1 MVDEEKALLE
11 EADGEQSS
19 GGGLFNPKLA
29 IPIIIGQIAISYFL
43 ASFVIVPTFFSPAQ
57 AGEKSEAKE
66 DETPEAFGVVYQ
78 LQDVI
83 VNPAESQGARY
94 VVVNI
99 AFEVAGDGDVGL
111 LEKREPQLRDLLIQL
126 ISSKPVERLDG
137 PDDKE
142 KLRVEIKDQVAKL
155 LPKNHLKN
163 VYFVNYIIQ

>member
-1 MVDEEKALLE
+1 MADEEKELVE
-11 EADGEQSS
+11 EGGGEPSE
-19 GGGLFNPKLA
+19 GKGLFNLKLA
-29 IPIIIGQIAISYFL
+29 IPIIIGQIVISYFL
-43 ASFVIVPTFFSPAQ
+43 ASFVIVPAFFSPAQ
-57 AGEKSEAKE
+57 AGESRAAEE
-66 DETPEAFGVVYQ
+66 EEEPEEFGVVYQ
-78 LQDVI
+78 LEDVI

-99 AFEVAGDGDVGL
+99 AFEVAGEGDVGL

-142 KLRVEIKDQVAKL
+142 KLRVEIKDKVEKL